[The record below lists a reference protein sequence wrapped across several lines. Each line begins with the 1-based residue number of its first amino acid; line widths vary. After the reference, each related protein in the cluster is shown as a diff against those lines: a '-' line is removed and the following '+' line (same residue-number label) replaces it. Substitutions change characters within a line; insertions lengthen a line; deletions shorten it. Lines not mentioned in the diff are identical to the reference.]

1 MTAFL
6 KYFYIKGVIKMVIRK
21 KHLDKIFSLL
31 MGIALSF
38 LISACGE
45 EEQQA
50 GPPPEVQVTMAVKM
64 DVPVTGE
71 WVGQTLGAVDIEIR
85 ARVEGWLTGIYF
97 KEGSE
102 IRKGT
107 LLYTIDATELK
118 DAVAEAEGKVA
129 AAKTL
134 LIQAEEDVKRYTPLA
149 KAGAVSQRDLE
160 IAVSRYEAQ
169 KGELDAA
176 MASLNIA
183 KTNLGYAT
191 VYAPITGLI
200 GISTARVGD
209 FVGRP
214 PNAIILNTISRVDS
228 VHVRFSISEQE
239 YLDLV
244 QRLDQ
249 MKQSMKG
256 KKREIQMVLA
266 DGSVYPHIGVISF
279 AQRQIDP
286 ATGTLQFEASF
297 PNPQRTLRPGQFAKI
312 RIVIDERKDA
322 TVVPSRSIFEIQG
335 QKSVYV
341 VDENKKVVMR
351 VVTTGPEYDNKIV
364 IDSGVNPGES
374 VIYEGV
380 LKVRPDMVVTPVETK
395 VPLNPEK
402 NPEEK

>member
-1 MTAFL
+1 MMNPK
-6 KYFYIKGVIKMVIRK
+6 KYLSI
-21 KHLDKIFSLL
+21 LTSLL
-31 MGIALSF
+31 LGVAISL
-38 LISACGE
+38 LVSACGE
-45 EEQQA
+45 EEQKA
-50 GPPPEVQVTMAVKM
+50 GPPPEVPVVKAM
-64 DVPVTGE
+64 KMNVPITGE

-102 IRKGT
+102 VRKGS
-107 LLYTIDATELK
+107 LLYTIDATELQE
-118 DAVAEAEGKVA
+118 AVAEAEGKVA
-129 AAKTL
+129 AVNTL
-134 LIQAEEDVKRYTPLA
+134 MTQAADDVKRYTPLA

-160 IAVSRYEAQ
+160 IAVSKYEAQ

-228 VHVRFSISEQE
+228 IHVRFSISEQE
-239 YLDLV
+239 YLELV
-244 QRLDQ
+244 RRL
-249 MKQSMKG
+249 G
-256 KKREIQMVLA
+256 ENKKETKVKSREIQMVLA
-266 DGSVYPHIGVISF
+266 DDSVYPQLGVISF

-297 PNPQRTLRPGQFAKI
+297 PNPQRVLRPGQFAKI
-312 RIVIDERKDA
+312 RIVIDELKDA

-341 VDENKKVVMR
+341 VDNNNKVVMR
-351 VVTTGPEYDNKIV
+351 VVTTGPEYNNNVV
-364 IDSGVNPGES
+364 IKSGVNPGES
-374 VIYEGV
+374 VVYEGV
-380 LKVRPDMVVTPVETK
+380 LKVKPDMVVTPVEAK
-395 VPLNPEK
+395 IPPNQEK
-402 NPEEK
+402 TSEEK

>member
-1 MTAFL
+1 M
-6 KYFYIKGVIKMVIRK
+6 MNPK
-21 KHLDKIFSLL
+21 KRLAVFILLAGIVLTIF
-31 MGIALSF
+31 IAG
-38 LISACGE
+38 CGE

-50 GPPPEVQVTMAVKM
+50 DTIPEVQVTKAVKM
-64 DVPVTGE
+64 NVPITGE
-71 WVGQTLGAVDIEIR
+71 WIGQTLGAVDIEIR

-102 IRKGT
+102 VRQGA
-107 LLYTIDATELK
+107 LLYSIDATELQE
-118 DAVAEAEGKVA
+118 AVAQAEGKVA
-129 AAKTL
+129 AVNTL
-134 LIQAEEDVKRYTPLA
+134 LTQAEDDVKRYTPLA

-160 IAVSRYEAQ
+160 IAVSKYEAQ

-176 MASLNIA
+176 LASLNIA

-191 VYAPITGLI
+191 VYAPINGLI

-228 VHVRFSISEQE
+228 IHVRFSISEQE
-239 YLDLV
+239 YLNLV
-244 QRLDQ
+244 RQLEKND
-249 MKQSMKG
+249 G
-256 KKREIQMVLA
+256 KTKVKAREIEMVLA
-266 DGSVYPHIGVISF
+266 DGATYPQLGKISF

-322 TVVPSRSIFEIQG
+322 TVIPSRAIFEIQG

-341 VDENKKVVMR
+341 IDENNKVIMR
-351 VVTTGPEYDNKIV
+351 VVTTGPEYNNNTV
-364 IDSGVNPGES
+364 IETGVNPGET
-374 VIYEGV
+374 VIYEGI
-380 LKVRPDMVVTPVETK
+380 LKVRPDMIVTPVEAKLPQSQVKTS
-395 VPLNPEK
+395 
-402 NPEEK
+402 EEK